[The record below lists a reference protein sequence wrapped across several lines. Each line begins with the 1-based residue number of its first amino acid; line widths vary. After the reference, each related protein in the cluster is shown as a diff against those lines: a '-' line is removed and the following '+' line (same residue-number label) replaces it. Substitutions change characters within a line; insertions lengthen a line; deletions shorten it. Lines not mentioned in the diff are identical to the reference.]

1 MKAKFD
7 KVMNYIFAIAILVS
21 VISIGG
27 KYTSDI
33 YMSLKSTGSIES
45 FEVERGGKSLTC
57 VTSWVA
63 TQATMS
69 CLPTQWM
76 EAEVVYDQA
85 DFEGTAEEALVP
97 TNEYEYPVCSKEV
110 PPQGACWTKNGTLY
124 PGYVVQ

>member
-1 MKAKFD
+1 MKAALD
-7 KVMNYIFAIAILVS
+7 KALNIVFPVAILVA

-27 KYTSDI
+27 KFTSDI

-85 DFEGTAEEALVP
+85 DFEAPAP
-97 TNEYEYPVCSKEV
+97 
-110 PPQGACWTKNGTLY
+110 
-124 PGYVVQ
+124 

>member
-1 MKAKFD
+1 MKRKFEQ
-7 KVMNYIFAIAILVS
+7 VVEVAFFMTLFACAIVFVS
-21 VISIGG
+21 KGA
-27 KYTSDI
+27 TDI
-33 YMSLKSTGSIES
+33 YKSLLQGNTVES

-85 DFEGTAEEALVP
+85 DFEAPAP
-97 TNEYEYPVCSKEV
+97 
-110 PPQGACWTKNGTLY
+110 
-124 PGYVVQ
+124 

>member
-1 MKAKFD
+1 MKATLD
-7 KVMNYIFAIAILVS
+7 KAMNIAFAVAILVS

-27 KYTSDI
+27 KYASDI
-33 YMSLKSTGSIES
+33 FMSLKSTDSVES

-85 DFEGTAEEALVP
+85 DFEAPAP
-97 TNEYEYPVCSKEV
+97 
-110 PPQGACWTKNGTLY
+110 
-124 PGYVVQ
+124 

>member
-27 KYTSDI
+27 KFTSDI

-45 FEVERGGKSLTC
+45 FEVERGQNSLTC
-57 VTSWVA
+57 VTAWVG

-85 DFEGTAEEALVP
+85 DFEAPAP
-97 TNEYEYPVCSKEV
+97 
-110 PPQGACWTKNGTLY
+110 
-124 PGYVVQ
+124 